1 MKRVGKP
8 VFFIVVALIALLTYT
23 AFFGIQTSFG
33 DTTTTIIKGAD
44 QIRWGIDIRGGVDV
58 TFTPPEGVDATDE
71 QMAAAQAIIEQRL
84 VSQNI
89 TDSEVYT
96 DYQKDRV
103 IVRFP
108 WKEDEVDFNPE
119 QAIKELGETALLTF
133 REGAEQDANGA
144 PSGTTLET
152 VILTGADVKEAS
164 VGFDQQ
170 TGEAVVQL
178 TLNDSGKEAFAEA
191 TERLY
196 SSKGQISIW
205 MDDTM
210 ISAPTV
216 NAVITDGQAII
227 QGSFTADTAKA
238 LADRINAG
246 ALPFKLETQ
255 NYNSID
261 PTLGAGAKDAM
272 VLAGFIAFGL
282 ISLYMIVIYRLQ
294 GVVAVIALAGQVAG
308 MIAAVT
314 GFFPAF
320 PSFTLTLPGIAGIIL
335 SIGIGVDANVLTAE
349 RVREELRLG
358 KTVQSSVD
366 IGFKR
371 GFTAILDSNLTV
383 ILVAVILMGAFGPP
397 SSIMAMIYNRIFFF
411 FGSATTGSIYSFG
424 YTLLVGII
432 LNFIFGVTASRLML
446 KSLTNFKALTKP
458 VFFGGVK

>member
-1 MKRVGKP
+1 MKKVGKP
-8 VFFIVVALIALLTYT
+8 VFFIVAVLIVLLTYT
-23 AFFGIQTSFG
+23 AFFGISTSFG
-33 DTTTTIIKGAD
+33 DNTTTIIKGAD

-71 QMAAAQAIIEQRL
+71 QMSAAQAIIEQRL

-96 DYQKDRV
+96 DFQKDRV

-119 QAIKELGETALLTF
+119 QAIKEL
-133 REGAEQDANGA
+133 
-144 PSGTTLET
+144 
-152 VILTGADVKEAS
+152 TGADVKEAR
-164 VGFDQQ
+164 VAFDQQ
-170 TGEAVVQL
+170 TGEALVQL
-178 TLNDSGKEAFAEA
+178 ELNDSGKASFAEA
-191 TERLY
+191 TRKLY
-196 SSKGQISIW
+196 PSKGVISIW
-205 MDDTM
+205 MDDTV
-210 ISAPTV
+210 ISYPTV
-216 NAVITDGQAII
+216 NAEISDGSAVI
-227 QGSFTADTAKA
+227 QGSFTADSAKA

-272 VLAGFIAFGL
+272 VLAGFIAFAL
-282 ISLYMIVIYRLQ
+282 ISVYMIVIYRIQ
-294 GVVAVIALAGQVAG
+294 GVVAVIALVGQAAG
-308 MIAAVT
+308 MIAAIT
-314 GFFPAF
+314 GYFPVF

-358 KTVQSSVD
+358 KTVQGS
-366 IGFKR
+366 IKR

-383 ILVAVILMGAFGPP
+383 ILVAIILMGAFGPP
-397 SSIMAMIYNRIFFF
+397 SSIMATIYNKIFFF
-411 FGSATTGSIYSFG
+411 FGSATTGSVYSFG

-446 KSLTNFKALTKP
+446 RSLTNFKAFGKP
-458 VFFGGVK
+458 ALFGGVK